1 MLNIPIIRAR
11 QIKTIMRYLTSMRM
25 AIIKNQKINAGKNV
39 KKGNPATIMEN
50 IKKFLVNY

>member
-1 MLNIPIIRAR
+1 
-11 QIKTIMRYLTSMRM
+11 MRYLTSMRM

-50 IKKFLVNY
+50 IKKILVNY

>member
-11 QIKTIMRYLTSMRM
+11 KIKTIMRYLTSMRM

-50 IKKFLVNY
+50 IKKILVNY